1 VISAKSEAPTV
12 PREEIM
18 NEQAHRGG
26 SIRSKFV
33 EEFKVMLALAAYLY
47 ICFGAVILFKSA
59 VLREAGIH
67 YEIWGIA
74 AIKALILAKFLLVG
88 RMLHVGA
95 RFRDKPLIW
104 PTLYL
109 ALMFLIA
116 LLILTTL
123 EELIVGFI
131 HGRAI
136 ADSLNHVVGPI
147 FFEGLAVCLIMFLI
161 LVPYSAFACLS
172 DVVGE
177 RETIRLFFVNRD
189 VDGVARNRLTGR
201 P

>member
-1 VISAKSEAPTV
+1 
-12 PREEIM
+12 M
-18 NEQAHRGG
+18 NEQAHGRGAA
-26 SIRSKFV
+26 IRSKFV

-74 AIKALILAKFLLVG
+74 AIKALVLAKFLLLG
-88 RMLHVGA
+88 RMLHVGT

-104 PTLYL
+104 PTLYH
-109 ALMFLIA
+109 ALMFLIV

-123 EELIVGFI
+123 EELIIGFI
-131 HGRAI
+131 HGRVI

-189 VDGVARNRLTGR
+189 MDGVTRNRLTGR
-201 P
+201 T

>member
-1 VISAKSEAPTV
+1 MSGQTQGKAA
-12 PREEIM
+12 
-18 NEQAHRGG
+18 A
-26 SIRSKFV
+26 IRSKFI
-33 EEFKVMLALAAYLY
+33 EEFKVMAALAAYLY
-47 ICFGAVILFKSA
+47 VCFLAIFLFKSA
-59 VLREAGIH
+59 VMREAGTH
-67 YEIWGIA
+67 HAIWTWGLA
-74 AIKALILAKFLLVG
+74 AIKALLLAKFMLLG
-88 RMLHVGA
+88 RMLHVGV

-104 PTLYL
+104 PTLYH
-109 ALMFLIA
+109 ALVFLIV

-131 HGRAI
+131 HGRAV

-161 LVPYSAFACLS
+161 LVPYSAFTCLS

-189 VDGVARNRLTGR
+189 VDGVVRNRLTAL
-201 P
+201 PPSA

>member
-1 VISAKSEAPTV
+1 MSEQTHGKGA
-12 PREEIM
+12 
-18 NEQAHRGG
+18 A
-26 SIRSKFV
+26 IRSKFI
-33 EEFKVMLALAAYLY
+33 EEFKAMAALAAYLY
-47 ICFGAVILFKSA
+47 VCFGAILLFKSA

-67 YEIWGIA
+67 YEIWGLA
-74 AIKALILAKFLLVG
+74 AIKALLLAKFMLVG
-88 RMLHVGA
+88 RMLHVGT

-104 PTLYL
+104 PTLYH
-109 ALMFLIA
+109 ALVFLIV

-131 HGRAI
+131 HNRAV

-161 LVPYSAFACLS
+161 LVPYSAFTCLS

-177 RETIRLFFVNRD
+177 RETIRLFFVSRD
-189 VDGVARNRLTGR
+189 VDPVVRNRLTGR
-201 P
+201 QPPAQTSG

>member
-1 VISAKSEAPTV
+1 MSD
-12 PREEIM
+12 
-18 NEQAHRGG
+18 QAHRGG
-26 SIRSKFV
+26 SSAGSKFV

-59 VLREAGIH
+59 VLREEGIH
-67 YEIWGIA
+67 YEIWGLA
-74 AIKALILAKFLLVG
+74 LIKALLLAKFLLLG

-95 RFRDKPLIW
+95 RYRDKPLIW
-104 PTLYL
+104 PTLYH
-109 ALMFLIA
+109 ALMFLIV

-147 FFEGLAVCLIMFLI
+147 FFEGLAVCLILFLI
-161 LVPYSAFACLS
+161 LVPYSAFTCLS

-177 RETIRLFFVNRD
+177 HETIRLFFVNRD
-189 VDGVARNRLTGR
+189 VDGVVRNHLRMPPTR
-201 P
+201 T

>member
-1 VISAKSEAPTV
+1 MS
-12 PREEIM
+12 
-18 NEQAHRGG
+18 EQAHRGG
-26 SIRSKFV
+26 SIGSKFV

-67 YEIWGIA
+67 YEIWGFA
-74 AIKALILAKFLLVG
+74 AIKALILAKFLLLG
-88 RMLHVGA
+88 RMLHVGT

-104 PTLYL
+104 PTLYH
-109 ALMFLIA
+109 ALMFLFV
-116 LLILTTL
+116 LLILSTL

-147 FFEGLAVCLIMFLI
+147 FFEGLAVCLILFLI
-161 LVPYSAFACLS
+161 LVPYSAFTCLS

-201 P
+201 T